1 MAGTTVNPAQTLADS
16 AANRPKITVA
26 VPSLNQGKFLEQA
39 LESIAGQ
46 GLSVEIML
54 ADGDSSDSTRTVI
67 ERWRDRLA
75 WSRSAPDNG
84 QAAAINE
91 AVGHGTAPYVCWLNA
106 DDTYLPHGL
115 RVLADYLDRHPEAPA
130 VYGRVWNT
138 DEQGRPTKPYWTS
151 IFSEWRLARYCF
163 ISQPGTLIR
172 REVWAS
178 VGGVDEG
185 LHLAMDY
192 DLWWKILR
200 RFGPMA
206 YVPEFVATNRV
217 HGRTKTSS
225 QRREH
230 YLEAM
235 KTVKRHTGHV
245 PLKWYMAWP
254 WAVWIRSWLA
264 PQRHEH

>member
-1 MAGTTVNPAQTLADS
+1 MAGTAADS
-16 AANRPKITVA
+16 AQNSGDLIATTPKITVA
-26 VPSLNQGKFLEQA
+26 VPSLNQGVFLEQA
-39 LESIAGQ
+39 LASIAKQ
-46 GLSVEIML
+46 DMPVEIML
-54 ADGDSSDSTRTVI
+54 ADGGSTDDTPGVI
-67 ERWRDRLA
+67 ERWRDKLA
-75 WSRSAPDNG
+75 WLRSGSDNG

-91 AVGHGTAPYVCWLNA
+91 AIGQGTAPYVCWLNA
-106 DDTYLPHGL
+106 DDTYLPNGL
-115 RVLADYLDRHPEAPA
+115 AMLADFLDKHPDVPA

-138 DEQGRPTKPYWTS
+138 DEQGRPITPYWTS
-151 IFSEWRLARYCF
+151 PFSEWRLAQYCF

-172 REVWAS
+172 REVWES

-200 RFGPMA
+200 RYGPMA

-235 KTVKRHTGHV
+235 KTVKRYTGHV
-245 PLKWYMAWP
+245 PLKWYLAWP